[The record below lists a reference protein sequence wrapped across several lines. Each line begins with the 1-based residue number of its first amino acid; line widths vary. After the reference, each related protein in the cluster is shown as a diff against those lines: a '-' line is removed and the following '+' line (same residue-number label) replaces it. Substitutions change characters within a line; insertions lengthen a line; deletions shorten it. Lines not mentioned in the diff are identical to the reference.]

1 MGQPAQVRTLQ
12 HALSLRIIYDTCMGN
27 CLGKKPDCKI
37 KTTNEDQDR
46 LSKLRHSIE
55 KMYESI
61 DSIKAEHG
69 KMENIIK
76 ENAELKKII
85 ESYGLTL
92 AGEGV

>member
-1 MGQPAQVRTLQ
+1 
-12 HALSLRIIYDTCMGN
+12 MGN
-27 CLGKKPDCKI
+27 CLGNKPGCKR
-37 KTTNEDQDR
+37 KTPNEDFNAADQDR

-61 DSIKAEHG
+61 DSIKTEHG
-69 KMENIIK
+69 KLEHVIK

-85 ESYGLTL
+85 ETYGLTL

>member
-1 MGQPAQVRTLQ
+1 
-12 HALSLRIIYDTCMGN
+12 MGN
-27 CLGKKPDCKI
+27 CIGGCFYF
-37 KTTNEDQDR
+37 KTTTYDDSNDNDQDR

-61 DSIKAEHG
+61 DSIKTEHG
-69 KMENIIK
+69 KLEHVIK

-85 ESYGLTL
+85 ETYGLTL